1 MSDIVIIR
9 QHEACDTDPH
19 LPWDSLWIHD
29 HDTAQGGYAD
39 WALAETDEI
48 GNQVG
53 LRAKAALHTAIILCL
68 FTDKR
73 LPTDQEPTPHD
84 PDRRGWHGDTYDVRS
99 EKGERD
105 MGSLL
110 WTLERGTLDEFNT
123 AEIAKAYCYEALQ
136 TLIDQGVVASFS
148 IDAEVDVIGGL
159 LKIKVD
165 AFSKDG
171 SEQYS
176 QRFGYAW
183 EQTKN

>member
-9 QHEACDTDPH
+9 QNEACETDPH
-19 LPWDSLWIHD
+19 LPWDSVWIQD
-29 HDTAQGGYAD
+29 SDNAQGGYAD
-39 WALAETDEI
+39 WGLAEADEV

-53 LRAKAALHTAIILCL
+53 LRAKSALHTAILICL
-68 FTDKR
+68 FTDLR
-73 LPTDQEPTPHD
+73 LPDDREPTSND
-84 PDRRGWHGDTYDVRS
+84 PDRRGWHGDTYDIRT
-99 EKGERD
+99 ERGERD

-110 WTLERGTLDEFNT
+110 WTLERGTLTEFVT
-123 AEIAKAYCYEALQ
+123 AELAKSYCLEALQ
-136 TLIDQGVVASFS
+136 TLIDQGVVASF
-148 IDAEVDVIGGL
+148 AVETEVDVIGGL
-159 LKIKVD
+159 LKIQVS